1 VAQKVC
7 IFLPVGYYVGMA
19 KMGRPKKP
27 KAERAEK
34 FIRVRVSADDE
45 RTIDL
50 AAKANGLD
58 RSKWARAVLLFAART
73 TKLTEDVGIEPHR
86 RVNAES

>member
-1 VAQKVC
+1 MMNDLFDK
-7 IFLPVGYYVGMA
+7 PGYPYAMA
-19 KMGRPKKP
+19 KMGRPRKP
-27 KAERAEK
+27 RSERVEK

-45 RTIDL
+45 RSITL

-58 RSKWARAVLLFAART
+58 RSKWARATLIAASRES
-73 TKLTEDVGIEPHR
+73 KITEDVGIEPHR